1 MPTPPRTSVAEII
14 AAGRDIL
21 EADGL
26 PGLTMQA
33 VAARVGVR
41 APSLYKH
48 VKDRDS
54 LVGLVADDTVR
65 DLRERLERTDAG
77 LAEFAHEFRAFAKEA
92 PQAYQLIF
100 ALGPDASRPNSEV
113 MAQNSEPILR
123 AARAL
128 VGEDDALEAARTIT
142 AWASGFVGMELAG
155 AFQLGG
161 DVDRAFDYGI
171 EALTRGLSR

>member
-1 MPTPPRTSVAEII
+1 MPTPPRTSVADIV

-65 DLRERLERTDAG
+65 DLRERLERVG
-77 LAEFAHEFRAFAKEA
+77 RRARR
-92 PQAYQLIF
+92 I
-100 ALGPDASRPNSEV
+100 
-113 MAQNSEPILR
+113 R
-123 AARAL
+123 ARVPGIREGVARR
-128 VGEDDALEAARTIT
+128 RT
-142 AWASGFVGMELAG
+142 S
-155 AFQLGG
+155 
-161 DVDRAFDYGI
+161 
-171 EALTRGLSR
+171 

>member
-1 MPTPPRTSVAEII
+1 MPTPPRTSVADIV

-21 EADGL
+21 EADGP

-77 LAEFAHEFRAFAKEA
+77 LA
-92 PQAYQLIF
+92 
-100 ALGPDASRPNSEV
+100 G
-113 MAQNSEPILR
+113 LR
-123 AARAL
+123 A
-128 VGEDDALEAARTIT
+128 
-142 AWASGFVGMELAG
+142 
-155 AFQLGG
+155 
-161 DVDRAFDYGI
+161 
-171 EALTRGLSR
+171 